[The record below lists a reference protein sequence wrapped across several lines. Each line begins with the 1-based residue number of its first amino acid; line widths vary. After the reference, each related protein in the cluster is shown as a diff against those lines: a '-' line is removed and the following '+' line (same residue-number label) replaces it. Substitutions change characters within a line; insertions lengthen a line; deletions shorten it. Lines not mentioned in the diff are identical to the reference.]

1 MSHKADYK
9 WRHGSLSLSLS
20 GCLIFKLYRRAAA
33 ERALN
38 KNHKAKPT
46 AHTHT
51 HTLWQLLL
59 FWLRVHNMSKIP
71 RGGNVTWDNNRRR
84 NRETRLSAGR
94 WVLFFNF
101 LKHFSKSSFTTHK
114 REEKNK
120 SKSKKKKHF
129 LIWIRALESTRFWR
143 VWRNLKSTTR
153 MTWKTNEKKDLTEEE
168 EEVKGL
174 LCLRHENT
182 HTQQCPHRILR
193 VVRSAVGYIL
203 NGK

>member
-94 WVLFFNF
+94 WVLIFKTFFQEF
-101 LKHFSKSSFTTHK
+101 IYYTHK

-120 SKSKKKKHF
+120 SKIKIKKKHF

-168 EEVKGL
+168 EVKGL

-182 HTQQCPHRILR
+182 HTQQCPHRMLR
-193 VVRSAVGYIL
+193 VVRSAVGYIS